1 MYKIVV
7 ADDEPLIIRG
17 LKKLVDWNRINSEI
31 AGEAENGKKLMEL
44 IEEVNPDIVIS
55 DIAMPQ
61 ATGLDVIKEIREK
74 NINAQVIFMSGYQEF
89 SYARA
94 AIQYGA
100 VDYLLKPVSAEELK
114 ESVIKAQK
122 LLAKDKQEELWE
134 NEDVVETAFK
144 TITSDH
150 ETVDFYE
157 RFREMGIDTD
167 GKLFQGVCFALS
179 QEMTEAIKDKNRLKL
194 LRFNLFKKIQEY
206 LKKENLG
213 FSVKQDGT
221 SCKMMVVLPKEEPE
235 QAMEKILTDVR
246 KIASDT
252 YKVKLAVGIGK
263 EVEDIKEIRFAYK
276 TARFALGLQY
286 FEPAE
291 VIRYKEIAGREFRY
305 SFEDYKTA
313 YQEFLQA
320 VLNREDRWEDQFKEC
335 LRLIE
340 NLHYGNRYAVENR
353 CVVLAM
359 DLFRDLQEYHMVDSA
374 VQEEYERWVDNL
386 RHQSTFRALKEI
398 FLSYYQKFIPGIF
411 QQKTPSDKSTIYQ
424 VKEYIREHYAEDLS
438 LGVLAGEFY
447 MNPYYFSTFF
457 KKETGQNYKNYVTEV
472 RMKQAMKILMESD
485 DMKTTELAQAVGY
498 KDVRSFTDKF
508 REMYGESPS
517 GYRKRGIK

>member
-17 LKKLVDWNRINSEI
+17 LKKLVDWERINSEI
-31 AGEAENGKKLMEL
+31 VGEAENGKKLMEL
-44 IEEVNPDIVIS
+44 IKEVHPDIIIS

-61 ATGLDVIKEIREK
+61 ATGLDVIREIREQ

-89 SYARA
+89 SYAKA

-100 VDYLLKPVSAEELK
+100 VDYLLKPVSEEELK
-114 ESVIKAQK
+114 ESVIKAQEILRK
-122 LLAKDKQEELWE
+122 EQPETFWEEE
-134 NEDVVETAFK
+134 NDIETAFK

-157 RFREMGIDTD
+157 RFTEMGINTE
-167 GKLFQGVCFALS
+167 GKVFQGVCFALA
-179 QEMTEAIKDKNRLKL
+179 QETADAVQDKNRLKL

-206 LKKENLG
+206 LRKERLG
-213 FSVKQDGT
+213 FSVKQDGA
-221 SCKMMVVLPKEEPE
+221 SCKMIVVLPQENTDLE
-235 QAMEKILTDVR
+235 MDRILKNIGEV
-246 KIASDT
+246 AENT
-252 YKVKLAVGIGK
+252 YKVRLVAGIGK
-263 EVEDIKEIRFAYK
+263 EVENIKEVRFAYK

-286 FEPAE
+286 FEPAA

-313 YQEFLQA
+313 YQEFLQS
-320 VLNREDRWEDQFKEC
+320 VLNREEHWEDKFKEC

-359 DLFRDLQEYHMVDSA
+359 DLFRDLEEYHMVDASC
-374 VQEEYERWVDNL
+374 QEEYENWVNNL
-386 RHQSTFRALKEI
+386 RRQSTFQSLKEV
-398 FLSYYQKFIPGIF
+398 FLDYYQKFIPTVF
-411 QQKTPSDKSTIYQ
+411 KQQTASDKTVIYQ
-424 VKEYIREHYAEDLS
+424 VKEYIREHYDKDLS
-438 LGVLAGEFY
+438 LGMLAGKFY
-447 MNPYYFSTFF
+447 MNQYYFSTFF
-457 KKETGQNYKNYVTEV
+457 KKETGQNFKNYVTEV

-485 DMKTTELAQAVGY
+485 DIKTSELAQAVGY

-508 REMYGESPS
+508 KEVYGESPA
-517 GYRKRGIK
+517 GYKKRKK